1 MWTLKNDKGDNPS
14 RRHNIY
20 VSSNSGTPN
29 YIKEF
34 LTDLKC
40 ETDNNTTIV
49 GDFNI
54 LLVPVDRSSRH
65 KVNRET

>member
-1 MWTLKNDKGDNPS
+1 MIKGTIHQGDIFI
-14 RRHNIY
+14 NIY
-20 VSSNSGTPN
+20 APNSGAPT

-34 LTDLKC
+34 LIGLKA

-65 KVNRET
+65 KVNRKT

>member
-1 MWTLKNDKGDNPS
+1 MIKGTIHQGDIIFT
-14 RRHNIY
+14 NIY
-20 VSSNSGTPN
+20 APNSGAPN

-34 LTDLKC
+34 LIDLKG

-54 LLVPVDRSSRH
+54 LLVPVDKSSRH